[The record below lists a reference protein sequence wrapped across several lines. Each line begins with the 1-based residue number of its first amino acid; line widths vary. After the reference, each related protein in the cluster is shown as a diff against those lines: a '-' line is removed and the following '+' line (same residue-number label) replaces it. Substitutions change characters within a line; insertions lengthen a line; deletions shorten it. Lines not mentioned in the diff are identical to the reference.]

1 MTAGPVLARIAID
14 RGGTFTDSICTR
26 GEGYE
31 DIVVKLLSVDP
42 SNYKDAPTECIRR
55 ILEKVTGRAIPKSE
69 KLKLD
74 QVESIRMG
82 TTVSTNALL
91 ERQGER
97 CALITTKGYR
107 DVMKIGMQARPS
119 IFDLS
124 IKKLAF
130 LYEEVVEVDERV
142 TIETFAQDPDPQP
155 IDIEADSALKR
166 GVTGEIIRVIKKPD
180 PQVVKQQLEGLWEKG
195 FRSLAIALVHSYTFT
210 KHEEV
215 IAALAK
221 EMGFSV
227 SISHQLQPMIKIV
240 SRANSATADAYLT
253 PVTRRYLES
262 FGEGFE
268 GGIEAFGNKLLF
280 MQSDGGLCTWNN
292 FSGLRAIL
300 SGPAGGVIGFTRTCY
315 DESEGIPLIGCDIGG
330 TSTDVSRYNGKLEH
344 VFETAVAQVIVQ
356 APQLDINTVAAGGGS
371 RLFYRNGMFIVG
383 PESAGAHPG
392 PACYKKGGPLAITD
406 ANLVLGRLLPEHF
419 PAIFGPNEDE
429 PLDVEASR
437 KLFAEMSE
445 KINSERG
452 RTQEKLTIEQI
463 AAGFLNVASEAVCR
477 PIRTLTEA
485 RGHESSNHH
494 LVMFGGAGGQLGTGI
509 AHSLGISRI
518 IIPRFSSIL
527 SAYGMSLA
535 DVVSE
540 IQEPSSLNLGDNVS
554 SSIRDRFDQL
564 EKTGAERLFSQGF
577 SSKSIRFERYLN
589 CRYQGSATQLMIA
602 QPEGQD
608 FAAAFVAEHQQQF
621 GFTLQDRAIMCDDI
635 RVRAIGLS
643 GISEISSPYAD
654 FKKAN
659 LTPYTGSQYPTKKVF
674 FEGPGYLDTAVVRLD
689 SITPGKQVQGP
700 AILFDTTQTILVE
713 PGYIAT
719 VLAEHVLIDL
729 HTAPTPPAALDPEH
743 VDPVKL
749 AVMGHRFMS
758 IAEQMGSILRQISI
772 STNIKERLDFSCALF
787 SPDGGLVANAPHIP
801 CHLGAM
807 SHAVR
812 FQAQLHGDSLEPGD
826 CLLSNHPSAGGSHLP
841 DCTVIVP
848 AFHQGKIVFW
858 TAARAHH
865 ADIGGMAA
873 GSMPPFSKEI
883 WQEGAQIKSF
893 KIVKKGVFDEAG
905 VKFHFYDEP
914 GKYPGCAGTRTLAD
928 NISDLKAQI
937 ASCHRGAMLIE
948 SLVQQ
953 DSLEVVQ
960 FYMAAIQRTAELAV
974 RDMLRTIYKKH
985 EGKPLQAM
993 DSMDCGAEIHLKID
1007 IDPVTGGA
1015 TFDFTGTSPQVYGN
1029 LNAPTAIL
1037 YSGVIYVLRSLLSV
1051 DIPLN
1056 QGCLLP
1062 INIILPKGT
1071 ILSPSEDA
1079 ATVGGNVDTS
1089 QRVTDTILRA
1099 FQACGASQGTCN
1111 NLTFGYGGEKVDGK
1125 QVAGFGYYETIA
1137 GGAGAG
1143 PSWQGQDCVHVHMT
1157 NTAIGDVEIIERQYP
1172 VIIHEFSQRIG
1183 SGGAG
1188 KFRGGDGCVRDIEF
1202 TRKVDV
1208 AILSQ
1213 RRAIAPYGMRGGQPG
1228 AKGVNQ
1234 WIRKTG
1240 DVVRLINLGGN
1251 NECVMNP
1258 GDHIIINTPG
1268 GGGYGTPED
1277 ASEVTEK
1284 YQSPQGLLSRANGFL
1299 ASFYNQ
1305 QNTN

>member
-1 MTAGPVLARIAID
+1 MTTVPVLARLAID

-26 GEGYE
+26 GPGYD
-31 DIVVKLLSVDP
+31 DIVVKVSNLEVTLLTFQLLSVDP
-42 SNYKDAPTECIRR
+42 ANYDDAPTEWYVHYIAMIADSDSIRR
-55 ILEKVTGRAIPKSE
+55 ILEIVTGKPIPKGQ
-69 KLKLD
+69 KLSLE

-155 IDIEADSALKR
+155 IDLAADPAL
-166 GVTGEIIRVIKKPD
+166 
-180 PQVVKQQLEGLWEKG
+180 
-195 FRSLAIALVHSYTFT
+195 
-210 KHEEV
+210 
-215 IAALAK
+215 
-221 EMGFSV
+221 
-227 SISHQLQPMIKIV
+227 IKIV
-240 SRANSATADAYLT
+240 SRSNSATADAYLT

-262 FGEGFE
+262 FGQGFE

-300 SGPAGGVIGFTRTCY
+300 SGPAGGVIGFTKTCY
-315 DESEGIPLIGCDIGG
+315 DETDAIPLIGCDIGG
-330 TSTDVSRYNGKLEH
+330 TSGKLEH
-344 VFETAVAQVIVQ
+344 VFETAVAQV
-356 APQLDINTVAAGGGS
+356 AAGGGS
-371 RLFYRNGMFIVG
+371 RLTYRNGMFVVG

-429 PLDVEASR
+429 PLDVDASR
-437 KLFAEMSE
+437 KLFQQLADT
-445 KINSERG
+445 INSENKSNDA
-452 RTQEKLTIEQI
+452 KLTIEQV

-477 PIRTLTEA
+477 PIRSESQEPTSLTLGPDAASNIKERFTKL
-485 RGHESSNHH
+485 ES
-494 LVMFGGAGGQLGTGI
+494 GGA
-509 AHSLGISRI
+509 SK
-518 IIPRFSSIL
+518 
-527 SAYGMSLA
+527 
-535 DVVSE
+535 
-540 IQEPSSLNLGDNVS
+540 LN
-554 SSIRDRFDQL
+554 
-564 EKTGAERLFSQGF
+564 AQGF
-577 SSKSIRFERYLN
+577 ASHAVRHERYLN
-589 CRYQGSATQLMIA
+589 CRYQGSATQLMIT
-602 QPEGQD
+602 QPEDLD
-608 FAAAFVAEHQQQF
+608 FAAAFITEHKQQF
-621 GFTLQDRAIMCDDI
+621 GFTLQNRAILCDDV
-635 RVRAIGLS
+635 RVRSIV
-643 GISEISSPYAD
+643 ISHLQDIPS
-654 FKKAN
+654 
-659 LTPYTGSQYPTKKVF
+659 GSQ
-674 FEGPGYLDTAVVRLD
+674 
-689 SITPGKQVQGP
+689 IQGP

-713 PGYIAT
+713 PNWVST
-719 VLAEHVLIDL
+719 VLDDHVLIDVKD
-729 HTAPTPPAALDPEH
+729 ALDVVRTWDIEH

-758 IAEQMGSILRQISI
+758 IAEQMGSILRQTAI
-772 STNIKERLDFSCALF
+772 STNIKERLDFSCAL
-787 SPDGGLVANAPHIP
+787 
-801 CHLGAM
+801 
-807 SHAVR
+807 
-812 FQAQLHGDSLEPGD
+812 
-826 CLLSNHPSAGGSHLP
+826 
-841 DCTVIVP
+841 
-848 AFHQGKIVFW
+848 
-858 TAARAHH
+858 

-893 KIVKKGVFDEAG
+893 KIVKKGIFDENG
-905 VKFHFYDEP
+905 VKHHFYDEP
-914 GKYPGCAGTRTLAD
+914 SKYPGCSGTRTLAD
-928 NISDLKAQI
+928 NISDLKAQV
-937 ASCHRGAMLIE
+937 ASCLIK
-948 SLVQQ
+948 Q

-960 FYMAAIQRTAELAV
+960 FYMAAIQSTAEQAV
-974 RDMLRTIYKKH
+974 RGMLCQIYKKF
-985 EGKPLQAM
+985 EGRPLEAVDMM
-993 DSMDCGAEIHLKID
+993 DDGAEIRLKIT
-1007 IDPVTGGA
+1007 IDPVEGGA
-1015 TFDFTGTSPQVYGN
+1015 TFDFTGTSEQVYGN

-1062 INIILPKGT
+1062 IKIILPKGT
-1071 ILSPSEDA
+1071 LLSPSEDA

-1099 FQACGASQGTCN
+1099 FQACGASQ
-1111 NLTFGYGGEKVDGK
+1111 
-1125 QVAGFGYYETIA
+1125 A

-1172 VIIHEFSQRIG
+1172 VIIHEFSQRTG

-1213 RRAIAPYGMRGGQPG
+1213 RRAIAPYGMCGGDPG

-1234 WIRKTG
+1234 WIRKTEDG
-1240 DVVRLINLGGN
+1240 VVRLINLGGN

-1258 GDHIIINTPG
+1258 GDHIIIN
-1268 GGGYGTPED
+1268 
-1277 ASEVTEK
+1277 EK
-1284 YQSPQGLLSRANGFL
+1284 SRYAAPPSLLTRANGFL
-1299 ASFYNQ
+1299 ASYYNA